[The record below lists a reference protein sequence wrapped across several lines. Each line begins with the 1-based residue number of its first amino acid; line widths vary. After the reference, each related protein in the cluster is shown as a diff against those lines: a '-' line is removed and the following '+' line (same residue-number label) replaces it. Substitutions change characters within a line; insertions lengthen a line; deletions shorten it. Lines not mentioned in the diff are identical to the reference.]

1 MINVRVTQSQCSTP
15 SYIRMHS
22 GPSATP
28 MNCDW
33 CCLKTKNKAFCAPS
47 IIPITTHN
55 LIDITITAVTDMRYA
70 WNSRSDNRQQK
81 LAIWTMFERVQMDII
96 LMFRQRIH
104 RRPTNTNN
112 KWKKNNTLMAIYETI
127 NLLRVV
133 CWMNSSAMASLDQES
148 QLSARYD
155 VCMWWIHRHTDS
167 DNIEMKYRK
176 SLEGSR
182 NGCGA
187 IRIGCRMTNEYD
199 YYRLR
204 TSEKNECMEAQVSS
218 SYLCF
223 FFLF

>member
-1 MINVRVTQSQCSTP
+1 MSNAADTLEHKKLLSNREKNAFSCMINVRVTQSQCSTP

-112 KWKKNNTLMAIYETI
+112 KWKKKYFDGNLWNNQ
-127 NLLRVV
+127 
-133 CWMNSSAMASLDQES
+133 SSA
-148 QLSARYD
+148 
-155 VCMWWIHRHTDS
+155 
-167 DNIEMKYRK
+167 
-176 SLEGSR
+176 
-182 NGCGA
+182 
-187 IRIGCRMTNEYD
+187 CRVLNE
-199 YYRLR
+199 
-204 TSEKNECMEAQVSS
+204 
-218 SYLCF
+218 
-223 FFLF
+223 

>member
-112 KWKKNNTLMAIYETI
+112 KWKKKILWWQFMKQSIFCVSCVEWIVALWHRWIRNHNYQPGMMY
-127 NLLRVV
+127 V
-133 CWMNSSAMASLDQES
+133 CGE
-148 QLSARYD
+148 Y
-155 VCMWWIHRHTDS
+155 TDTQIMIIS
-167 DNIEMKYRK
+167 KWNIENRLK
-176 SLEGSR
+176 
-182 NGCGA
+182 A
-187 IRIGCRMTNEYD
+187 VRMAV
-199 YYRLR
+199 
-204 TSEKNECMEAQVSS
+204 AQ
-218 SYLCF
+218 
-223 FFLF
+223 